1 MENLNGSVR
10 EFALEQS
17 PPARQRA
24 ASAEQM
30 ETAMTELRSMVAS
43 HLPALSDEDILMMV
57 AEQMNDI
64 DANIRGKLAGMKQN
78 AARGRVLT
86 GALNELNNQVTAANG
101 DQGRAIDLNAT
112 FTYVDEGGATRTAKL
127 GEVLRQYGVTPGQT
141 LSEANVRALRD
152 AIEKKAG
159 DIRSE
164 GETSQIELQQVMSRR
179 SQLLQITS
187 NVMASRNDS
196 RKAIAQNIRG

>member
-1 MENLNGSVR
+1 
-10 EFALEQS
+10 
-17 PPARQRA
+17 
-24 ASAEQM
+24 M

-78 AARGRVLT
+78 AARGRM
-86 GALNELNNQVTAANG
+86 LNEALIALNNQVTAANG

-127 GEVLRQYGVTPGQT
+127 GEVLRQYGVTPGET

>member
-1 MENLNGSVR
+1 MR
-10 EFALEQS
+10 
-17 PPARQRA
+17 ARQESLDRMEA
-24 ASAEQM
+24 AV
-30 ETAMTELRSMVAS
+30 TELRGMVAS
-43 HLPALSDEDILMMV
+43 NLPALSDEDILIMV
-57 AEQMNDI
+57 GEQLNDL

-78 AARGRVLT
+78 AARGRMLSGALT
-86 GALNELNNQVTAANG
+86 ALNEQVSAAGGNQNAP
-101 DQGRAIDLNAT
+101 IDRNAT
-112 FTYVDEGGATRTAKL
+112 FKYIDEGGAERTTTL
-127 GEVLRQYGVTPGQT
+127 GAVLDRYGLNPGDK
-141 LSEANVRALRD
+141 LSEENVRKLRD
-152 AIEKKAG
+152 GIERRAG